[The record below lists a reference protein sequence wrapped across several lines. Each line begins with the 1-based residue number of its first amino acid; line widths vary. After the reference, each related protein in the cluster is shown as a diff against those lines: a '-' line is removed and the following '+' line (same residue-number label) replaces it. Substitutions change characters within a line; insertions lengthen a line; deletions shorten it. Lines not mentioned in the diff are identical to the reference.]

1 MKEKKGKGKALRELL
16 YRLRTEGDTPKRVAG
31 AVGAGVFIG
40 CSPFYGFHLPLCI
53 LVSRLFRLNPM
64 LTYLAANIS
73 LPVIL
78 PFLILAE
85 VQTGRFL
92 RGAPALSLRPADLRT
107 LDPWQFG
114 GDLLLGSAVVGLL
127 LALAFA
133 FPTFWIARRRR
144 KAPEVHTLLERTA
157 RRYLDSGMFHWEFV
171 RGKLRYDPVYFSL
184 LRAGALPEEGRL
196 LDLGC
201 GRGLLLALLTTARE
215 QAEAGAYPKDWAS
228 PPRLELHGIEGNPK
242 IAKVAQQALGVD
254 TPGARIE
261 AADLRDVTTIPS
273 ARVILLLDV
282 LHYLPATAQ
291 EGLLA
296 RIATALEP
304 GGLLLIRDADAAG
317 GWRFTATR
325 IQERV
330 SALARGHWRQRFH
343 YRSQRE
349 WMEMLER
356 LGLAASAEPMAQ
368 GTPYSNVLIAGRK
381 LSN

>member
-1 MKEKKGKGKALRELL
+1 MKEKKGKRKALRELL
-16 YRLRTEGDTPKRVAG
+16 YRLRTEGDTPERVAG

-40 CSPFYGFHLPLCI
+40 CSPFWGFHLPLCI

-92 RGAPALSLRPADLRT
+92 RGAPSLSLRPADLRT

-127 LALAFA
+127 LGLALA

-184 LRAGALPEEGRL
+184 LRAGALPAEGRL

-215 QAEAGAYPKDWAS
+215 QAESGAYPAGWAP
-228 PPRLELHGIEGNPK
+228 PPRLDLHGIEGNPK
-242 IAKVAQQALGVD
+242 IAKVAQQSLE
-254 TPGARIE
+254 PGATVL
-261 AADLRDVTTIPS
+261 AADLRDVTTIPT

-282 LHYLPATAQ
+282 LHYLPAAAQ
-291 EGLLA
+291 EDLLA

-304 GGLLLIRDADAAG
+304 GGLLLIRDADADG

-330 SALARGHWRQRFH
+330 SALARGHWKQRFH

-356 LGLAASAEPMAQ
+356 RGLKATAEPMAQ

-381 LSN
+381 LSH